1 MKCPFCGETLIEG
14 DLRCPKCRSP
24 AVDFD
29 YFENMDK
36 MQEKYFKSILL
47 DFSKEKL
54 TFDEIVTIYTY
65 IERTDNHGCDGEVS
79 DIKSLLG

>member
-1 MKCPFCGETLIEG
+1 MKCPFCGENLIEG
-14 DLRCPKCRSP
+14 DLGCPKCRSP